1 MWLDPGLPLCS
12 VLALLVTQELIGM
25 FARRR
30 RREMSVRELA
40 ARPLR
45 SSLLGLRFHL
55 RDLLGSGALS
65 RVPTPA
71 GEVLRMAKW
80 GV

>member
-1 MWLDPGLPLCS
+1 MG
-12 VLALLVTQELIGM
+12 I

-30 RREMSVRELA
+30 RRELFSRDLA

-55 RDLLGSGALS
+55 RDLLGSGTLV

-80 GV
+80 GA

>member
-1 MWLDPGLPLCS
+1 
-12 VLALLVTQELIGM
+12 M

-30 RREMSVRELA
+30 RRELFTRELA
-40 ARPLR
+40 ACPLR

-55 RDLLGSGALS
+55 RDLLGSGALV
-65 RVPTPA
+65 RAPTPA

-80 GV
+80 GA